1 METKVRAMHLLH
13 TRNRIRAME
22 TRGRLQAA
30 GKPLGGLELLDE
42 AALKGVVRA
51 WVEELGQAIGAKH
64 GFDYGEEFNYV
75 GPGAGEDLPEHV
87 VKRAVPK

>member
-1 METKVRAMHLLH
+1 VK
-13 TRNRIRAME
+13 
-22 TRGRLQAA
+22 
-30 GKPLGGLELLDE
+30 EL
-42 AALKGVVRA
+42 ARA

-87 VKRAVPK
+87 MKRAVPK